1 LPSSVSPNRSPN
13 NKLDNMYLNV
23 NPLRQVAVHTF
34 RENRRENQSS
44 VNRGNSWHLLATD
57 GRWRSHT
64 CPVHRLRSA
73 PRGHSWHLSHETR
86 PELRIRRL
94 GVRIPPSA
102 LRAVDPVG
110 WTAVMR
116 MRPGRRGLAEHL
128 QGFAWLAGGCRSIRA
143 HLIDSSG
150 PGALGAI
157 GARRFANKNEGRSCV
172 TSPTG
177 RPSGARAHGT
187 RHVGH

>member
-1 LPSSVSPNRSPN
+1 
-13 NKLDNMYLNV
+13 MYLNV
-23 NPLRQVAVHTF
+23 NPSRQVAVHTF
-34 RENRRENQSS
+34 RENRRENHSS

-64 CPVHRLRSA
+64 CPVHLYVRLLVATPGTSRT
-73 PRGHSWHLSHETR
+73 ETR

-94 GVRIPPSA
+94 GVRIPPSEL

-116 MRPGRRGLAEHL
+116 MRPGRQGPAEHL

-150 PGALGAI
+150 LGALGAI
-157 GARRFANKNEGRSCV
+157 TARGALPTRTKDARVSRPRPAVRRVLE
-172 TSPTG
+172 PTG
-177 RPSGARAHGT
+177 RDMGVTDWQPKWSG
-187 RHVGH
+187 